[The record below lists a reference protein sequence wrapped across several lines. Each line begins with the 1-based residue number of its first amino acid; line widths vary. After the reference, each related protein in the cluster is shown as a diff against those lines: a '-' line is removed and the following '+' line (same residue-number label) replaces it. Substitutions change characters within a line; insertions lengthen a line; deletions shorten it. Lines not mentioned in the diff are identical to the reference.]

1 MKKMHDMTI
10 INTILM
16 QKAGSL
22 GEARTMKVGLGF
34 PMTVGIRLIWM
45 YNGEGLERHGR

>member
-16 QKAGSL
+16 QKAGSR
-22 GEARTMKVGLGF
+22 EARTMKVGLGF